1 LGDPKNHIGFAWIRR
16 GAADTLEVR
25 SSIARAFMSAPEP
38 IATGTLA
45 KTPLPHLL
53 VYLEQKK
60 LSGTLVIWPEPED
73 TETKR
78 QDRILLLKGIP
89 VAGKLIE
96 PTTNLREGMLKLFA
110 RARAPYAFYG
120 TNLLGD
126 DRVSGRV
133 DPLALIAESL
143 RVTARDDVV
152 DGLLARFGKTKLR
165 MQQGVELA
173 RFELQPAENGLIE
186 LLRAEPAD
194 VATLVAGSGLPE
206 ARARRLVYLLAI
218 TKSAAPYDENP
229 TGAPVRQHSGPIEA
243 PAEPAAAAPAAE
255 APAAA
260 APLTSLSPPA
270 DAGAISGQG
279 SMHGR
284 LDRLQSIPPPPT
296 ELSDELKQRWLR
308 VVAKGRL
315 IENQNYFEM
324 IEVDKDTKSGEA
336 RAKFYQLAK
345 EWHPDRL
352 PTEMQSLRE
361 YVQIIFSYMSEAN
374 ATLGDEGQRV
384 KYVQTVR
391 EGGGTPATERLM
403 QSILDTAMEYERVLV
418 LSRRHQYDEAIELMK
433 KILAVMKDDA
443 EYHWMYA
450 WLMMQKFPG
459 QGQEAPLRQMLEAV
473 DKALAQHERHEKAN
487 LLKAQILRRMGKTH
501 EAQEYFRKVAEI
513 NPRNID
519 AMREVRVATM
529 RSGGAPPSKGGKQ
542 RQKPKRP
549 DSTGVGGLLGKIFKK
564 D

>member
-1 LGDPKNHIGFAWIRR
+1 
-16 GAADTLEVR
+16 
-25 SSIARAFMSAPEP
+25 MSAPEP

-45 KTPLPHLL
+45 QTPLPHLL

-73 TETKR
+73 TEVKR

-89 VAGKLIE
+89 VAGRLIE

-152 DGLLARFGKTKLR
+152 DGLLARFGETKLR
-165 MQQGVELA
+165 MQQGVEFA
-173 RFELQPAENGLIE
+173 RFELQPVENGLVE

-194 VATLVAGSGLPE
+194 AATLVAGSGLPE
-206 ARARRLVYLLAI
+206 VRARRLVYLLAI
-218 TKSAAPYDENP
+218 TKALAPYDENTATAP
-229 TGAPVRQHSGPIEA
+229 TRPQEEGAPDA
-243 PAEPAAAAPAAE
+243 TAAE
-255 APAAA
+255 SAD
-260 APLTSLSPPA
+260 SVDPA
-270 DAGAISGQG
+270 DAPSSQSAPPPAGDAEPTSAISAQG
-279 SMHGR
+279 GVMHGR
-284 LDRLQSIPPPPT
+284 LDRLQSIPPPPG
-296 ELSDELKQRWLR
+296 ELPEEIKQRWLR
-308 VVAKGRL
+308 VVTKGRL

-324 IEVDKDTKSGEA
+324 IEVDKEIKSADA
-336 RAKFYQLAK
+336 RSKFYQLAK

-352 PTEMQSLRE
+352 PQEMNPLRE

-403 QSILDTAMEYERVLV
+403 QAILDTAMEYERVLV
-418 LSRRHQYDEAIELMK
+418 LSRRHQYDEAIDLMK
-433 KILAVMKDDA
+433 RILAVMKDDA
-443 EYHWMYA
+443 EYHAMYA

-459 QGQEAPLRQMLEAV
+459 QGQEAPLRMMLESV
-473 DKALAQHERHEKAN
+473 EKALALHDRHERAN
-487 LLKAQILRRMGKTH
+487 LLKAQILRRMGKVD
-501 EAQEYFRKVAEI
+501 EAFEYFRRVAEI
-513 NPRNID
+513 NPRNIE

-529 RSGGAPPSKGGKQ
+529 RSGGTTPNPRRKQ
-542 RQKPKRP
+542 QKQKPKRP
-549 DSTGVGGLLGKIFKK
+549 DSIGGLLGKIFKK